1 MTGARRLVSATP
13 KHPPSPSPPTLLWFA
28 RTEACTAACTQ
39 NVWPAGRLPSPK
51 SDGAALRSTPLA
63 LRTGREWC
71 MAAVLAGSPNPEL
84 PARTRFL
91 RGLGVRQAQKVAPAI
106 RMISKKLSQEATASA
121 MRKTQMPSASER
133 PAQAHAVP
141 TTVTARRKSRAMRAK
156 RKAFLS

>member
-1 MTGARRLVSATP
+1 MVHGG
-13 KHPPSPSPPTLLWFA
+13 
-28 RTEACTAACTQ
+28 C
-39 NVWPAGRLPSPK
+39 AGWLSE
-51 SDGAALRSTPLA
+51 SGIAI
-63 LRTGREWC
+63 
-71 MAAVLAGSPNPEL
+71 PNPISSGFGR
-84 PARTRFL
+84 A
-91 RGLGVRQAQKVAPAI
+91 VRQAQKVAPAI

>member
-1 MTGARRLVSATP
+1 MVRTHGGLSRSVHTKRVARGLR
-13 KHPPSPSPPTLLWFA
+13 
-28 RTEACTAACTQ
+28 
-39 NVWPAGRLPSPK
+39 SPK
-51 SDGAALRSTPLA
+51 SDRAALRSTPLA
-63 LRTGREWC
+63 LRTGSELC
-71 MAAVLAGSPNPEL
+71 MATVLAGSPNPES
-84 PARTRFL
+84 PARPRFL

-141 TTVTARRKSRAMRAK
+141 AVPTTVTARRKSRAMRGK